1 MRWQWGFVALAS
13 AALSVFA
20 AGDAVAMCGCMV
32 PIRPANAPVEEQ
44 NALLNKATVVV
55 MLREGTHTVLSFQND
70 YFGPAEDFGLVVP
83 VPVVLHDEDVSTLDR
98 GMFDRVQAVAAPH
111 MVELYE
117 QNPCPAPPSTGR
129 GMNDALGG
137 LAARGGG
144 AGAAQSEGG
153 AMRPPVVVE
162 EQFSEG
168 EYDISILGASDSTA
182 LEQWL
187 NDNGYRLPRGSARYL
202 RPYVQAGMKFFV
214 ARVDIGRLRQIAAH
228 RQRVLRQQRWMSPA
242 LRQLLRGPPADIATS
257 AQLGRFLSPLR
268 MHYES
273 EEFALPVRLGLINST
288 GEQDLIVH
296 ILSTEGR
303 YEVANYGNRW
313 VPTNVHV
320 NGRAAQNFGR
330 FYDALFGTLS
340 ARAPRRVWT
349 EYAGPIT
356 PIQAPPQMQGGGLGM
371 FGMPA
376 RARPAGGRGGPVGCI
391 GCSRP
396 GLSATDLRALGE
408 EIVHPG
414 DGDRIDE
421 YTLTR
426 LHYRYGQRGLPN
438 DLVFR
443 QGRAMAGG
451 VEPATDRRLRR
462 RPRRAERNDYR
473 VRFVAQHRWAG
484 AVRCENPRRGNWG
497 GRPSFGGV
505 YRESEEREWPED
517 RPIPLGGWIRDSVP
531 QLGIRG
537 R

>member
-1 MRWQWGFVALAS
+1 MKWQWGFVALAS

-44 NALLNKATVVV
+44 SALLNKATVVT

-83 VPVVLHDEDVSTLDR
+83 VPVVLHDEDVRTLDR
-98 GMFDRVQAVAAPH
+98 GLFDRVQAVAAPH

-117 QNPCPAPPSTGR
+117 QNPCPQPRPR
-129 GMNDALGG
+129 ALGG
-137 LAARGGG
+137 LGTGRGSASSAMMDEGSGGG
-144 AGAAQSEGG
+144 RAEAP
-153 AMRPPVVVE
+153 PPVVVE
-162 EQFSEG
+162 EQFTEG

-182 LEQWL
+182 LERWL
-187 NDNGYRLPRGSARYL
+187 NDHGYRLPEGSARYL

-214 ARVDIGRLRQIAAH
+214 ARVDVDRLRAIAAH
-228 RQRVLRQQRWMSPA
+228 RQRQLRQQRWMSPA
-242 LRQLLRGPPADIATS
+242 LRQLVQGPPADVAS
-257 AQLGRFLSPLR
+257 DAQLGRFLSPLQ

-273 EEFALPVRLGLINST
+273 DELALPVRLGLINTT

-330 FYDALFGTLS
+330 FYDAVFSTLS

-356 PIQAPPQMQGGGLGM
+356 PVQAPQQMLLGGLG
-371 FGMPA
+371 GVR
-376 RARPAGGRGGPVGCI
+376 RATPGPRGGPVGCI

-396 GLSATDLRALGE
+396 GLSGADLRALGE
-408 EIVHPG
+408 HIVHP
-414 DGDRIDE
+414 DPDDRIAQ

-426 LHYRYGQRGLPN
+426 LHYRYGRRGLPD

-443 QGRAMAGG
+443 QARPMSGG
-451 VEPATDRRLRR
+451 IEPATDRRLRR
-462 RPRRAERNDYR
+462 RPRRAERDDFR
-473 VRFVAQHRWAG
+473 VRFIAQHRWAG
-484 AVRCENPRRGNWG
+484 PVRCENPQRGNWG
-497 GRPSFGGV
+497 GRPSSGGV

-517 RPIPLGGWIRDSVP
+517 RPVPLGGWIRDNVP
-531 QLGIRG
+531 QLGVRG